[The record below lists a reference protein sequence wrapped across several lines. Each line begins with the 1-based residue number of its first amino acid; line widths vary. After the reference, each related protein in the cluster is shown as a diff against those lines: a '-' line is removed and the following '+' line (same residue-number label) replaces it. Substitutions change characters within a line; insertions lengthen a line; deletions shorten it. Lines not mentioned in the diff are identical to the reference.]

1 MNYDQLTG
9 VVRAIV
15 PALVAYV
22 VGKGWIPAGAA
33 SDVAAAIMAVLAA
46 VWSVKNNAPATVIA
60 TVANMPE
67 VKKVVTDNVT
77 ANTGPLAAEPKVV
90 SS

>member
-9 VVRAIV
+9 VVRAV
-15 PALVAYV
+15 TPA
-22 VGKGWIPAGAA
+22 
-33 SDVAAAIMAVLAA
+33 LAA
-46 VWSVKNNAPATVIA
+46 VLSQYFLNDATWTIIITSLSTAGMSVWSYQNNKASAVIA